1 MAMETNN
8 IDVLLGKLRD
18 LDQDLRAMAT
28 SDLLDTLKKTE
39 GTLAKDEGDRC
50 MKAFVKLLYDSHN
63 HIQNLAMGCLGQAIG
78 MVDSETTKDAVTS
91 ICTEIKNR
99 ASTESTALSV
109 GLRVMSSKI
118 AENAKNKALLGSLAC
133 PIVSVLTDKPS
144 LPADVV
150 TDVFSALSDVL
161 SYAGAQVAADDET
174 VDQIQNVLLEFINH
188 SNMGVRRRATAVLGA
203 FVVHVPGERSEQALE
218 TIFQRYEACS
228 QASEK
233 SILLRV
239 LVTIARQCPER
250 VSRLVPA
257 ILDREI
263 QTLDEDNHDARTTAL
278 LVFETLVC
286 HCTEAMA
293 PWRDKVYEIG
303 VDAIRYDPNG
313 NFEMDDMDTDSE
325 GDDLGDEYEEDI
337 YEDED
342 DDSWSVRLGG
352 VKLLAA
358 LAKSKLYTSAE
369 VVQNIGSVLV
379 TSFKEREDAVRAEV
393 LVTYAGMV
401 DTVQEEAADAL
412 QEQTP
417 KVVKSALSAIQNYS
431 RSTETKQLVFAIFSR
446 LVSAKHDILD
456 GSLPEIL
463 PLVTSF
469 LEADDTSGVL
479 QSTPS
484 KLVKAN
490 LKLEVLDFIHVFV
503 LRSQVTNEAA
513 EFLVAVKGGV
523 KDNLSSKTFQV
534 PSASFNAAT
543 GMVALLASDA
553 SSSSA
558 EFIGWYED
566 MARLAASLVDTDDQ
580 GTKESA
586 YVFIGAILQTFGD
599 QIKAETREQ
608 LLEVL
613 VQLKGGA
620 IDAPVVLGAF
630 AQAVSQPT
638 KLPKESVVAAAPRVL
653 QIVGA
658 LLRQGS
664 TAAVVAAC
672 LNTVTT
678 LAQYGPEALG
688 RDSDSVLQS
697 IIAVISRAPE
707 SPPVS
712 ALHAFAAVCPSVSE
726 GTMRSISKGLLQLF
740 SATNVYDGQ
749 SADAMSE
756 LFYAVGHTFGALVD
770 GWREEIAE
778 NWLVTYGHYAKQR
791 KESSN
796 EAIQAPFPTAVLTNA
811 AQSINAL
818 YTGRYQAD
826 AQPWSSDFLSAYI
839 FQAPKS
845 NDAVAKVCLGLRA
858 LGYAAADKKVPQ
870 NDQLSAQLS
879 THLQSASDDVRSE
892 AAMALGR
899 YVGCYT
905 DLFPSLFAGATAA
918 GGGDSTY
925 AVSKL
930 QAVKVAVEQIVGVG
944 HDSDMADSIW
954 SMVLNYV
961 QNIQDAL
968 PDVLAQTLAVLA
980 TTFPIKFVPQL
991 ASLIAST
998 TRTSTKAFFITTFR
1012 TILADRQLSA
1022 ECEAKIKQVLTRA
1035 LSGIADDDVSIRRLS
1050 LLALYAIVQG
1060 KPGLLEEHVSEI
1072 EPSLFQQTIVN
1083 ESLIRTINMGLI
1095 KKRVD
1100 DGLDARRCAFQCV
1113 HMLVRMLP
1121 DAVDGRK
1128 VVDSVVRGISDDH
1141 DIRLLVLQII
1151 HESVAAL
1158 TPLYAERLDDIADAI
1173 REVQSTKLPK
1183 KVVSQ
1188 EIEKHHAVLKSS
1200 VSVLVAFV
1208 PVAKSAPMASDK
1220 FDSLLAETAD
1230 PSNTELSGYYK
1241 ELAE

>member
-1 MAMETNN
+1 MATDTNN

-28 SDLLDTLKKTE
+28 SDLLDMLKKTE
-39 GTLAKDEGDRC
+39 GSLAKDEGDRC

-99 ASTESTALSV
+99 ASGTESTALSV

-118 AENAKNKALLGSLAC
+118 AEDATNKTLLGSLAC
-133 PIVSVLTDKPS
+133 PIVSVLTDSPS

-174 VDQIQNVLLEFINH
+174 VDQIQDVLLKFINH

-203 FVVHVPGERSEQALE
+203 FVVHVPGERSEQALK
-218 TIFQRYEACS
+218 TIFQRYETCS
-228 QASEK
+228 QPSEK
-233 SILLRV
+233 NILLRV

-250 VSRLVPA
+250 VSHLVPA
-257 ILDREI
+257 ILNREI
-263 QTLDEDNHDARTTAL
+263 ETLDEDNHDARTTAL

-293 PWRDKVYEIG
+293 SQRDKVYEIG

-325 GDDLGDEYEEDI
+325 EDELGDEYDEDI

-369 VVQNIGSVLV
+369 VVQSIGSVLV

-401 DTVQEEAADAL
+401 DIVQEEAIDAL
-412 QEQTP
+412 QGQTP
-417 KVVKSALSAIQNYS
+417 KVVKAALGAIQNYG
-431 RSTETKQLVFAIFSR
+431 RSTETKQLAFAIFSR

-456 GSLPEIL
+456 SLLSEIL

-503 LRSQVTNEAA
+503 QRSQVTNEAA
-513 EFLVAVKGGV
+513 EFLAAVKGGIQ
-523 KDNLSSKTFQV
+523 DNVSSKTFQV
-534 PSASFNAAT
+534 PSASFNVAT
-543 GMVALLASDA
+543 GMVMLLASEA
-553 SSSSA
+553 SSLPT
-558 EFIGWYED
+558 EFIGWSED

-586 YVFIGAILQTFGD
+586 YVFIGAVLKTFGD

-613 VQLKGGA
+613 VQLKSGA

-638 KLPKESVVAAAPRVL
+638 KLPKESVATAAPHVL
-653 QIVGA
+653 QMVDT
-658 LLRQGS
+658 LLRKGS
-664 TAAVVAAC
+664 TTAVVAAC
-672 LNTVTT
+672 LNTVTI

-688 RDSDSVLQS
+688 SDSDNVLKS
-697 IIAVISRAPE
+697 IIVVISRAPE

-712 ALHAFAAVCPSVSE
+712 ALQAFAAVCPNVSE
-726 GTMRSISKGLLQLF
+726 GTMRSISKGLLQLL
-740 SATNVYDGQ
+740 STTNVYDGQ

-756 LFYAVGHTFGALVD
+756 LFYAVGHAFGALVD
-770 GWREEIAE
+770 DWREEIAA
-778 NWLVTYGHYAKQR
+778 NWVVTYGHYAKQR

-796 EAIQAPFPTAVLTNA
+796 EAIQTPFPTAVLTNA

-826 AQPWSSDFLSAYI
+826 GHPWSGNFLSAYI

-845 NDAVAKVCLGLRA
+845 NDAVANVCLGLRA

-870 NDQLSAQLS
+870 NDQLQL
-879 THLQSASDDVRSE
+879 T
-892 AAMALGR
+892 
-899 YVGCYT
+899 
-905 DLFPSLFAGATAA
+905 
-918 GGGDSTY
+918 
-925 AVSKL
+925 
-930 QAVKVAVEQIVGVG
+930 
-944 HDSDMADSIW
+944 
-954 SMVLNYV
+954 
-961 QNIQDAL
+961 
-968 PDVLAQTLAVLA
+968 
-980 TTFPIKFVPQL
+980 
-991 ASLIAST
+991 
-998 TRTSTKAFFITTFR
+998 
-1012 TILADRQLSA
+1012 A
-1022 ECEAKIKQVLTRA
+1022 ECEAEIKQVLTRA
-1035 LSGIADDDVSIRRLS
+1035 LSGIADEDVDIRRLS

-1060 KPGLLEEHVSEI
+1060 KPGLLEGHVSEI

-1128 VVDSVVRGISDDH
+1128 VVDCVVRGISDDH

-1173 REVQSTKLPK
+1173 RQVQSTKLPK

-1188 EIEKHHAVLKSS
+1188 EVEKHHAVLKSS
-1200 VSVLVAFV
+1200 VAVLAAFV
-1208 PVAKSAPMASDK
+1208 PVATSASMASDK
-1220 FDSLLAETAD
+1220 FDSLLEETAD
-1230 PSNTELSGYYK
+1230 PSNTELSGYLK
-1241 ELAE
+1241 ELTK